1 MIRKFVYQ
9 NSVITEEQF
18 KIVPKFVAQ
27 PEKDRMVRVR
37 LGEKLLEDSETE
49 SRKGVFRALEENP
62 FCEFHEG
69 VDFALKKNKITLSK
83 IIYLITYP
91 AKFDTR
97 Q

>member
-1 MIRKFVYQ
+1 LFKTIRNFAYQ
-9 NSVITEEQF
+9 NSVIAKEQF

-27 PEKDRMVRVR
+27 PEKDRMIRVR

-69 VDFALKKNKITLSK
+69 VNFALKKSLKKKTI
-83 IIYLITYP
+83 
-91 AKFDTR
+91 
-97 Q
+97 